1 MCNLSVKFQL
11 FVFFLNNHR
20 EYIEKSI
27 KLIAKAKNRNMTK
40 KKADLKKIDLLQQ
53 KTKKTT

>member
-27 KLIAKAKNRNMTK
+27 KLIAKEKNRNMTK